1 MSWKY
6 FFGVNIILKF
16 EKFQRKY
23 CKQIIEKKKKN
34 FFIKFVDTTF
44 YLTF

>member
-6 FFGVNIILKF
+6 FFGVNNILKS

-23 CKQIIEKKKKN
+23 CKQIIEKKKN
-34 FFIKFVDTTF
+34 PF
-44 YLTF
+44 L